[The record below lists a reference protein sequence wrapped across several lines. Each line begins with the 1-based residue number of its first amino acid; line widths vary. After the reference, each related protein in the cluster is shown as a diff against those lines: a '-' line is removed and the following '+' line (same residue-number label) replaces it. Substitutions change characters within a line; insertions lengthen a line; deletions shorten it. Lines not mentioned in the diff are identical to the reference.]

1 MSELRKKRQALRQ
14 QRLQHQLEV
23 QSNQI
28 ERVFSNHLVTARV
41 QGGTVERRSIH
52 FDISSPIT
60 AGLEKLQVIAGEL
73 VSALGVPEVRLD
85 RDNGR
90 LRLQVVR
97 PLASSV
103 PLLELLTL
111 VTKLRPVTAV
121 LGLAED
127 GSPVLM
133 NVTSPSATP
142 ILLSGESGAGK
153 TTLFRSI
160 AVSLA
165 LSSKQ
170 SQLQLCI
177 IAPNGQKAPSNPVG
191 IEPLE
196 YLPHMLTPVVR
207 SVEDAAELLDFLAT
221 EADFRIQNN
230 LFQPRIA
237 LLLDDVTD
245 LIEDG
250 GSLILEP
257 LTKLMQEGGE
267 AGMSLILSAGVH
279 NMDYLDAML
288 RADISLH
295 VIGRCGD
302 ARVTR
307 LLTGLPGLRAD
318 ALFGRGD
325 FLAVAEG
332 MVTHFQG
339 AHLSNYD
346 LHLILQQMLKMN
358 APTLLALPVETQQ
371 AYEFNRVG
379 SGRALIEG
387 EPEAVYFASD

>member
-1 MSELRKKRQALRQ
+1 MVELSKKRQALRQ
-14 QRLQHQLEV
+14 QLLQHQLEV

-28 ERVFSNHLVTARV
+28 ERVFSSHQVAARV

-52 FDISSPIT
+52 FDISTPIS
-60 AGLEKLQVIAGEL
+60 AGLGKLQVIAGEL

-97 PLASSV
+97 PPASSV

-111 VTKLRPVTAV
+111 VTELHSLTAV

-127 GSPVLM
+127 GSPLLLDI
-133 NVTSPSATP
+133 TSPRATP

-153 TTLFRSI
+153 TTLLRAI

-165 LSSKQ
+165 LCSKQ
-170 SQLQLCI
+170 SQMQLCI
-177 IAPNGQKAPSNPVG
+177 IAPDRQKTPSNQG
-191 IEPLE
+191 GLE
-196 YLPHMLTPVVR
+196 SLDYLPHMLTPVVK
-207 SVEDAAELLDFLAT
+207 SVEDAAELLDFMAT
-221 EADFRIQNN
+221 EVDFRTQNN
-230 LFQPRIA
+230 LLQPRIA
-237 LLLDDVTD
+237 LLLDDVGD

-267 AGMSLILSAGVH
+267 AGVSLILSAGVH
-279 NMDYLDAML
+279 NIEYLDAML
-288 RADISLH
+288 RADVSLQ

-307 LLTGLPGLRAD
+307 LLTGFPDLRAD

-325 FLAVAEG
+325 FLAISDGA
-332 MVTHFQG
+332 VTHFQG
-339 AHLSNYD
+339 AHLSDYD
-346 LHLILQQMLKMN
+346 LHLVLQRMQKMN
-358 APTLLALPVETQQ
+358 PPTLLALPVETQQ
-371 AYEFNRVG
+371 AYEFNRIEPVQ
-379 SGRALIEG
+379 ALIEG
-387 EPEAVYFASD
+387 EPEAAYFVSD